1 MVEVGS
7 VTAKLV
13 LDNKDFMNSLSQA
26 KTEVQQFV
34 QSFNKSNLSNADNKL
49 NEISKALDEIRFS
62 SQRTVTGINKLV
74 DSFNNIGNS
83 GRKIRQ
89 TIKQQEQAVEQ
100 VINKFQLLDNTI
112 KKFSYQS
119 FGKNVTKGM
128 QLLEDNLTSTNSK
141 LNTSLRQVQQQSNN
155 ATQEIIQLNRVIKN
169 IDSQPVGK
177 NITQGLNLLN
187 QTLTGTNSKMNTTLR
202 QMQQQFNN
210 VDKEAIEFAQTVKN
224 INSQPF
230 GKNITQGLNLLDQAL
245 TGTNNK
251 LNRTLRTYNTTWG
264 SATTTVQNHTNAVK
278 QVSKA
283 QDGYNA
289 SANRGAEATLS
300 EVGAMST
307 LGSIVGNFVYDMFY
321 QLGSAIF
328 TTVQATISAKSEM
341 EGYFQQMNWS
351 SGSIERFNNALESTV
366 KQYQKLNK
374 YNLGETMAALGV
386 EFELNAQELANGMET
401 VAMIQSEYVRAGRTE
416 AEATL
421 AVKDILQ
428 GEFLRLSRETG
439 VGKEEVLEAGWD
451 GDLKNMNSLLKALER
466 IGKERHWDLFAQK
479 ANSLNDVLIITK
491 NRMAELATDITSFV
505 TPAIIGAFNGVL
517 DAIDWLKSGFDGLGN
532 TGQWI
537 VGLNGLIPVIGGL
550 TSVILRSRT
559 GVGLLASANEGWLR
573 TIQNLISGG
582 NTLNER
588 VGGWNGVF
596 TALIDKIKGVDTA
609 SYNLIGALT
618 NLDGELYKNKG
629 TLNQLATA
637 WAYNAG
643 VITENEVATT
653 KTTTA
658 FRKLATST
666 KALKLGGLIALF
678 TALAIVI
685 ADVTAE
691 AEKNREA
698 WNGLT
703 DMYDNGQAIIDDAK
717 TTYENLGNSVT
728 RLKEK
733 QATLKEGSEEYKET
747 TNKLNQALKDQELA
761 YKNIQTAQEAYEKA
775 QEIKQEYDASIDSSN
790 LQHQQRLSDLYKQNG
805 YDAEEASRKA
815 SELSYNTA
823 EWNRVATASAKAYES
838 ALMSGDAHITSHI
851 QALKKQG
858 ATQEEINNYIEE
870 YGAEVQ
876 KNAELQAKWKQGD
889 IWAGLG
895 IHLSNLK
902 KTWIDLTH
910 DETFMRFFNG
920 LKEMIDTVT
929 PSIMALA
936 SAIKDVLWFAIDKL
950 GWLLESQAGQW
961 IVFGGLVAGT
971 IFTVAGKLKGFGKV
985 ISTVTTNVRKLVDW
999 FKKLRKSGDDVG
1011 DVLDDID
1018 TKSKG
1023 NDGIILESP
1032 DYGDLGGKGKPSN
1045 TPDDKDN
1052 KKNKKKSSGW
1062 LDRITGGIDWLSEG
1076 KNAKKMAKGVATG
1089 MLLVAEAIILII
1101 PSLIAIGAV
1110 GVMYDA
1116 IEPQVN
1122 KGVEAIDKVKWVILA
1137 FAPPVIALTSIMS
1150 IYGNKLNSMKNTIGK
1165 SAVMIAG
1172 VMLMVAEVILL
1183 IIPSLWS
1190 LAQAGAY
1197 YATVEPQVKKGIQ
1210 AIDSVKWLLLTIA
1223 VPIIALGAVLSYF
1236 KSSVYQITIGMT
1248 ASAGIITIVMGAVAI
1263 VLWEIK
1269 ESIRQ
1274 ISEIGDINKDGS
1286 VEKGIQ
1292 AIDSAKWVILTIG
1305 VAIAGLGIVMTA
1317 ITVGTGG
1324 IGALVAGGVL
1334 VAGTAI
1340 LIGAMYAVSE
1350 VIKSMKPA
1358 IQEIAN
1364 IGKTIEMAEIQK
1376 GVMGIQA
1383 VTIAIQLI
1391 CNTIIN
1397 FCNMI
1402 SNIALTLGGPLG
1414 LLVPASTLITGAMNL
1429 MAQTIRE
1436 MEIPLQAIADL
1447 GESDVDLDGVTA
1459 GTDYIKRVA
1468 YALSIIDTATSTL
1481 VSIQFDNFLSN
1492 LLSLG
1497 GDSSFKGVID
1507 NLIGSDGVLDNL
1519 KRFAETYNEKM
1530 ASFVEVDAS
1539 GADKIRATGEAVK
1552 AVNDAVTEVK
1562 DAISSIGDAKKNA
1575 NVSSD
1580 ALPTVDG
1587 VTTVADKQR
1596 SESSDNSIKA
1606 LLQEVESVIT
1616 DLNDFNNRLNE
1627 MELSTANTTVAPF
1640 MNTMANTITT
1650 VKTAVDKVKLAVQGI
1665 NSAES
1670 EAGGLTTQIGQFFTG
1685 GENAG
1690 NGSGLSVSLK
1700 KLYNYVKDIVEFNDM
1715 LNSLQLGETGSSEGI
1730 SKASSLTQTLSNA
1743 IKNFTSTV
1751 TNSLGTLKN
1760 AGKSMGTNFVNGLS
1774 EGLSNIKSTVEGKL
1788 NQIDGLGSS
1797 MWTKGSNIAK
1807 NFSDGFDSALKIKT
1821 HVESEINST
1830 LSYLDSKEQD
1840 FYNKGYKL
1848 GSAVARGTKAGAG
1861 INSPGHIYWAIFG
1874 EMNLV
1879 SNYLEDNV
1887 NLFYSR
1893 GLALGNSL
1901 SQGFNATNNITN
1913 PMMQNGVNPM
1923 MPDTTT
1929 LYNQVQT
1936 SAGQILTLNKNTTT
1950 TTNTTWSNLGQN
1962 MNKTFTKMTKDATS
1976 SYTSINKNTKDQ
1988 LVQMRGV
1995 TENNIQGIR
2004 DSWNVMQNALINSA
2018 EVIRSQVTSK
2028 ISQLEAN
2035 MGSFWRKVRNPA
2047 LLLSAGPMSGGRRGA
2062 VHRSN
2067 GSRRN
2072 VARTLTHGVSGSS
2085 RGSTRLMGAGP
2096 LNSGNSNFNLNSNIN
2111 SNLKKIDLAYLDCL
2125 LRGDG
2130 DCYAGDLSSWNFNW
2144 STPIK
2149 NSFKKWRTH
2158 FGAIYDA
2165 HLNVGKFENDDFPV
2179 RGNTAIFKNYVLEH
2193 IGKTHYEGYMGPQKG
2208 TPLQIWNSGGFNCYD
2223 GMLLISAIASAF
2235 GLSSSIVRGYWGS
2248 IPHVWANVQG
2258 VGPVDA
2264 TAIQNG
2270 YGLFAPSKVR
2280 ARGPGIRHKSRSDDG
2295 LGGTTN
2301 NTFNINVSVERRDG
2315 EDDDSFGERIA
2326 STVRDEL
2333 IKLTRV
2339 NPSTG
2344 I

>member
-13 LDNKDFMNSLSQA
+13 LDNKEFMSSLSQA
-26 KTEVQQFV
+26 KNEVQQFV

-74 DSFNNIGNS
+74 DSFNNIDNVTS
-83 GRKIRQ
+83 KIRQ
-89 TIKQQEQAVEQ
+89 STKQQERSVEQ
-100 VINKFQLLDNTI
+100 VTNKFKTLD
-112 KKFSYQS
+112 
-119 FGKNVTKGM
+119 
-128 QLLEDNLTSTNSK
+128 D
-141 LNTSLRQVQQQSNN
+141 
-155 ATQEIIQLNRVIKN
+155 VIKRTGQ
-169 IDSQPVGK
+169 SGFGK

-202 QMQQQFNN
+202 QMQQQFNS
-210 VDKEAIEFAQTVKN
+210 VDKEANEFAQTVKN

-230 GKNITQGLNLLDQAL
+230 GRNITQGLNLLDQAL
-245 TGTNNK
+245 TGTNSK
-251 LNRTLRTYNTTWG
+251 LNKTLRNVNNSWSTATNT
-264 SATTTVQNHTNAVK
+264 VRNHTTAIK
-278 QVSKA
+278 QVNTA

-374 YNLGETMAALGV
+374 YNLGETMASLGV

-451 GDLKNMNSLLKALER
+451 GDLKNLNSLLKALER
-466 IGKERHWDLFAQK
+466 IGKSRHWDLFAQK

-517 DAIDWLKSGFDGLGN
+517 DAVEWLKSGFEGLGN

-537 VGLNGLIPVIGGL
+537 VGLNGLIPVVGGL

-582 NTLNER
+582 NTLEER

-643 VITENEVATT
+643 VISKNEVATT

-666 KALKLGGLIALF
+666 QALKLGGLIALF

-728 RLKEK
+728 RLREK
-733 QATLKEGSEEYKET
+733 QATLKEGSDEYKET

-823 EWNRVATASAKAYES
+823 EWNRVATASANAYNS

-858 ATQEEINNYIEE
+858 ATQEEINGYIEE

-876 KNAELQAKWKQGD
+876 KNAELQKKWAQGD
-889 IWAGLG
+889 VWAGLG

-910 DETFMRFFNG
+910 DKTFMRFFNG

-961 IVFGGLVAGT
+961 AVFSGLVAT
-971 IFTVAGKLKGFGKV
+971 AIFTVAGKLKGFGKV

-1045 TPDDKDN
+1045 TPDTDDD

-1076 KNAKKMAKGVATG
+1076 KNAKKMAKGIATG
-1089 MLLVAEAIILII
+1089 MLLVAEAILLII
-1101 PSLIAIGAV
+1101 PSLIAIGTV

-1150 IYGNKLNSMKNTIGK
+1150 VYGDRLNSMKSTIGK

-1236 KSSVYQITIGMT
+1236 QSSVYQIAIGMT
-1248 ASAGIITIVMGAVAI
+1248 ASAGIIAIVMGAVAI
-1263 VLWEIK
+1263 ILWEIK

-1305 VAIAGLGIVMTA
+1305 VAIAGLGVVMTA
-1317 ITVGTGG
+1317 ITIGTGG

-1376 GVMGIQA
+1376 GIIGIQA
-1383 VTIAIQLI
+1383 VAVAIQLI

-1414 LLVPASTLITGAMNL
+1414 LLVPASMLITGAMNL
-1429 MAQTIRE
+1429 MTQTIRE

-1468 YALSIIDTATSTL
+1468 YALSIIESATSTL

-1507 NLIGSDGVLDNL
+1507 NLIGSDGVIDNL

-1650 VKTAVDKVKLAVQGI
+1650 VKTAVNKVKLAVQGI

-1715 LNSLQLGETGSSEGI
+1715 LNTLTLGGTDGAEGI
-1730 SKASSLTQTLSNA
+1730 SKASSLTETLSNA
-1743 IKNFTSTV
+1743 IKDFTSAV
-1751 TNSLGTLKN
+1751 TNSLSTLKN
-1760 AGKSMGTNFVNGLS
+1760 AGKSMGTSFVNGLN

-1848 GSAVARGTKAGAG
+1848 GSAVARGTKEGAG

-1874 EMNLV
+1874 EMNLI
-1879 SNYLEDNV
+1879 SNYLADSV

-1923 MPDTTT
+1923 MPDTTA

-2028 ISQLEAN
+2028 IRQLESN

-2047 LLLSAGPMSGGRRGA
+2047 LLLSAGPMGNGGRRGA

-2067 GSRRN
+2067 GSRRS
-2072 VARTLTHGVSGSS
+2072 VARTLTHGVNRSS
-2085 RGSTRLMGAGP
+2085 RGSTSLMTAGP
-2096 LNSGNSNFNLNSNIN
+2096 LKSSKYDGFDLNSNTN
-2111 SNLKKIDLAYLDCL
+2111 TNQKKLNLAYLECL
-2125 LRGDG
+2125 LNGDG
-2130 DCYAGDLSSWNFNW
+2130 LCTAGDLSSWNFNW

-2179 RGNTAIFKNYVLEH
+2179 RGNASIFKNYVLEH
-2193 IGKTHYEGYMGPQKG
+2193 IGKTEYGRYFNSRFASP
-2208 TPLQIWNSGGFNCYD
+2208 IDAWNAGRFNCYD
-2223 GMLLISAIASAF
+2223 GALLILALARAF
-2235 GLSSSIVRGYWGS
+2235 GFSGHLKNGYWGNTA
-2248 IPHVWANVQG
+2248 HTWAVING
-2258 VGPVDA
+2258 VGEIDA
-2264 TAIQNG
+2264 TAIQQG
-2270 YGLFAPSKVR
+2270 YGLFAHGKVR
-2280 ARGPGIRHKSRSDDG
+2280 SAGPVHRPHGNGGDDF
-2295 LGGTTN
+2295 GGTTN
-2301 NTFNINVSVERRDG
+2301 NTFNINISVENSNLKDNEELG
-2315 EDDDSFGERIA
+2315 EMIGDIVVDK
-2326 STVRDEL
+2326 V